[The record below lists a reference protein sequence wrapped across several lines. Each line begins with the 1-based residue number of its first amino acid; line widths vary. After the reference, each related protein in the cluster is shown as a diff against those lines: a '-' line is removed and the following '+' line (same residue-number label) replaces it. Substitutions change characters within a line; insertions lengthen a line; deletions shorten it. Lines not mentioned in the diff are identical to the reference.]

1 MNSWKSAVDT
11 RKKILDA
18 DQALAAALEAK
29 AEGKRL
35 VISVGEYDPV
45 LADHAQRLASRKHG
59 PDDVAW
65 HVVAVLPNSDALMP
79 LRARCELVAAL
90 AAVDC
95 VVPFEQDPSVLS
107 MVAGKAELH
116 DDRAQD
122 AEARAAVIAH
132 IHAKQKLAST
142 E

>member
-1 MNSWKSAVDT
+1 MDT
-11 RKKILDA
+11 RTKILDT
-18 DQALAAALEAK
+18 DQALAAALAAK
-29 AEGKRL
+29 AEGKSL

-45 LADHAQRLASRKHG
+45 LARHAERLAGRKGGREHS
-59 PDDVAW
+59 AW
-65 HVVAVLPNSDALMP
+65 HVVAVLPGKDTLLP

-90 AAVDC
+90 AAVDA

-116 DDRAQD
+116 DDQQVD
-122 AEARAAVIAH
+122 ADARESLITH
-132 IHAKQKLAST
+132 IHGKQKLAT